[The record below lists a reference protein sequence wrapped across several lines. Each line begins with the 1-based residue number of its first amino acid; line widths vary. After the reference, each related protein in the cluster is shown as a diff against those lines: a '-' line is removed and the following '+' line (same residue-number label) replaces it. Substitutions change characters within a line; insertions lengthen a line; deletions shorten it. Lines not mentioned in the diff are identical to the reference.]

1 MTSGP
6 YDPYVLGYTCATILY
21 TKRFKPFKVK
31 VRKTLWNKEYEVGF
45 NSNQKVERSGEYGSS
60 VRTNRPSSL
69 PSKES

>member
-1 MTSGP
+1 MIHMFWAIHA
-6 YDPYVLGYTCATILY
+6 LQFYTQ
-21 TKRFKPFKVK
+21 KEFKIFKVK
-31 VRKTLWNKEYEVGF
+31 VRITLWNKEYEVGF